1 MAFKKIYKG
10 QFSNAQTYYPDNS
23 DNSQDVFVSIYDKAH
38 EAAANPYG
46 IEFSAVET
54 NPGINITINL
64 TINSDTSNYSNVSVE
79 ASADGSTWTEVLTQA
94 NPVEGQEYINLVAFD
109 TYTQYLVKFTLISP
123 PDEEVV
129 YIQEDVE
136 ISLDM
141 AETPVLS
148 EVIDTDED
156 KFTPIR
162 SRQVKLQLHTSNDI
176 DIMTFTSGGDN
187 DFYCEIAVG
196 TEANVVFNGWLSVE
210 DINQEF
216 QPHPNMLVLTVTDGL
231 GFLKDEPLTDLNG
244 DIFTGE
250 NKIIDYLTAC
260 FAKTGRS
267 LQLIAEMNIR
277 EKDAGLTDAGHFYN
291 YCYLH
296 SGTFESAP
304 NEFDDCYTV
313 LEKIL
318 GESCELSLQKNKW
331 YIKRIDEF
339 DVQDNKQCLF
349 NADGTIQG
357 FLTDARYEK
366 NIGADNSQY
375 TLAFMNDDAV
385 ISRTRPL
392 KSVKHIFNYVV
403 PEIPCNASFE
413 RGDFIADLG
422 NEVIDGVTY
431 SVKKFELS
439 CWSLL
444 KDVEP
449 PTHPDPA
456 TINEV
461 FIKRW
466 YNSFGEETFKDVVIT
481 YPEPYPNA
489 SRLECTPIYMGKGD
503 NFDLSYQFKY
513 SQDISGGNANFLQ
526 CHIRLEGDD
535 DSVWFYE
542 DNDSSWHLSDN
553 IWTGIRTISKNWT
566 PDDIDETEWQSLSVE
581 VGKLPVNGK
590 IIIAVYWGNISDLSG
605 IDLHIQDFR
614 VTYRAYIDESYIA
627 VKGHY
632 HLSEQSGNYNGKRE
646 KEVFIS
652 DAPKK
657 LFKGVLMKLVSG
669 EYVLTE
675 GFWNFAVFPGGVP
688 SSDYIKP
695 FGEMQNQ
702 DVWNQYNRPMTVIDA
717 TIDGLDTDK
726 TDLSGRIDIP
736 DLMHTF
742 FVKDSHP
749 ATNNRQFKLLHC
761 SQDFDLCQCDIYLCE
776 VLNETIAKQY
786 TGHTFKY
793 VTNDR
798 Q

>member
-1 MAFKKIYKG
+1 MAFKKLYKA
-10 QFSNAQTYYPDNS
+10 QFSNTQVDYS
-23 DNSQDVFVSIYDKAH
+23 DNSANPQDVFITIENKAH
-38 EAAANPYG
+38 EAIANPYG

-94 NPVEGQEYINLVAFD
+94 NPVQGTDYINLISYE

-129 YIQEDVE
+129 YIQEDVIIPIE
-136 ISLDM
+136 TAEDPVIIS
-141 AETPVLS
+141 V
-148 EVIDTDED
+148 VDTNED

-162 SRQVKLQLHTSNDI
+162 SRQVKLQLHTSNYI

-196 TEANVVFNGWLSVE
+196 SEANVVFNGWLSVE

-244 DIFTGE
+244 DVFTGE

-260 FAKTGRS
+260 LAKTGRS

-277 EKDAGLTDAGHFYN
+277 EKDAGLIDAGHFYN

-349 NADGTIQG
+349 NADGTIDG
-357 FLTDARYEK
+357 FLTDVRYEK

-392 KSVKHIFNYVV
+392 KSVSHLFNYVTGNY
-403 PEIPCNASFE
+403 PCNSDFIN
-413 RGDFIADLG
+413 GDFIGVPDPDEPTWKTYELDCWELMTDSPLGLQDNEAFISRKFDDLNTEIERYAEITCSQSYSSDWMWLESTAIPVDQSNKMTFG
-422 NEVIDGVTY
+422 FDWRLSNDLDIGGVT
-431 SVKKFELS
+431 
-439 CWSLL
+439 LL
-444 KDVEP
+444 VG
-449 PTHPDPA
+449 
-456 TINEV
+456 V
-461 FIKRW
+461 
-466 YNSFGEETFKDVVIT
+466 
-481 YPEPYPNA
+481 
-489 SRLECTPIYMGKGD
+489 
-503 NFDLSYQFKY
+503 
-513 SQDISGGNANFLQ
+513 
-526 CHIRLEGDD
+526 RLEGSDGNTYWLRGSGFWD
-535 DSVWFYE
+535 ENTSIGLWLESQLETAELDQWKSYSYLLDGTSSPANEPHGFPVDGDLYFMIVWANRADYVGTSLNIQHFQFNHTVKIQGSLI
-542 DNDSSWHLSDN
+542 DNY
-553 IWTGIRTISKNWT
+553 TG
-566 PDDIDETEWQSLSVE
+566 QQHV
-581 VGKLPVNGK
+581 
-590 IIIAVYWGNISDLSG
+590 
-605 IDLHIQDFR
+605 
-614 VTYRAYIDESYIA
+614 
-627 VKGHY
+627 
-632 HLSEQSGNYNGKRE
+632 SEQSGNYIGKRE

-652 DAPKK
+652 DSPARVI
-657 LFKGVLMKLVSG
+657 KGSLLKLVSG
-669 EYVLTE
+669 KHVRTE

-688 SSDYIKP
+688 SPAYIKP

-702 DVWNQYNRPMTVIDA
+702 DVWNQYNRPMTVIDG

-726 TDLSGRIDIP
+726 TDLFGLIDIP

-742 FVKDSHP
+742 YVKDSHS
-749 ATNNRQFKLLHC
+749 AVNNRQFKLLHC

>member
-10 QFSNAQTYYPDNS
+10 QFSNAQAYYPDNS

-38 EAAANPYG
+38 EATANPYG
-46 IEFSAVET
+46 IDFVAVP
-54 NPGINITINL
+54 NNGINITINL
-64 TINSDTSNYSNVSVE
+64 TINSDTSNFSQVEVE
-79 ASADGSTWTEVLTQA
+79 ASIDGSTWVNVLTQA
-94 NPVEGQEYINLVAFD
+94 SPVEGQEYINLVAFD

-141 AETPVLS
+141 AESPVLS

-196 TEANVVFNGWLSVE
+196 AEANVVFNGWLSVE

-260 FAKTGRS
+260 LAKTGRS

-392 KSVKHIFNYVV
+392 KSVSHLFNYVTGNY
-403 PEIPCNASFE
+403 PCNSDFIN
-413 RGDFIADLG
+413 GDFIGVPDPDEPTWKTYELDCWELMTDSPLGLQDNEAFISRKFDDLNTEIERYAEITCSQSYSSDWMWLESTAIPVDQSNKMTFG
-422 NEVIDGVTY
+422 FDWRLSNDLDIGGVT
-431 SVKKFELS
+431 
-439 CWSLL
+439 LL
-444 KDVEP
+444 VG
-449 PTHPDPA
+449 
-456 TINEV
+456 V
-461 FIKRW
+461 
-466 YNSFGEETFKDVVIT
+466 
-481 YPEPYPNA
+481 
-489 SRLECTPIYMGKGD
+489 
-503 NFDLSYQFKY
+503 
-513 SQDISGGNANFLQ
+513 
-526 CHIRLEGDD
+526 RLEGSDGNTYWLRGSGFWD
-535 DSVWFYE
+535 ENPSIGLWLESPLETAELDQWKSYSYLLDGTSSPANEPHGFPVDGDLYFMIVWANRADYVGTSLNIQHFQFNHTVKIQGSLI
-542 DNDSSWHLSDN
+542 DNY
-553 IWTGIRTISKNWT
+553 TG
-566 PDDIDETEWQSLSVE
+566 Q
-581 VGKLPVNGK
+581 
-590 IIIAVYWGNISDLSG
+590 
-605 IDLHIQDFR
+605 Q
-614 VTYRAYIDESYIA
+614 
-627 VKGHY
+627 
-632 HLSEQSGNYNGKRE
+632 HLSEQSGNYMGKRE

-652 DAPKK
+652 DSPARVI
-657 LFKGVLMKLVSG
+657 KGSLLKLVG
-669 EYVLTE
+669 GKYVRTE

-726 TDLSGRIDIP
+726 TDLFGLIDIP

-742 FVKDSHP
+742 FVKDSHS
-749 ATNNRQFKLLHC
+749 AVNNRQFKMLHC
-761 SQDFDLCQCDIYLCE
+761 SQDFDLCQFDVYLCE
-776 VLNETIAKQY
+776 VLNETVPKTY

>member
-10 QFSNAQTYYPDNS
+10 QFSNAQAYYPDNS

-38 EAAANPYG
+38 EATANPYG
-46 IEFSAVET
+46 IDFVAVP
-54 NPGINITINL
+54 NNGINITINL
-64 TINSDTSNYSNVSVE
+64 TINSDTSNFSQVEVE
-79 ASADGSTWTEVLTQA
+79 ASIDGSTWVNVLTQA
-94 NPVEGQEYINLVAFD
+94 SPVEGQEYINLVAFD

-141 AETPVLS
+141 AESPVLS

-196 TEANVVFNGWLSVE
+196 AEANVVFNGWLSVE

-260 FAKTGRS
+260 LAKTGRS

-392 KSVKHIFNYVV
+392 KSVSHLFNYVTGNY
-403 PEIPCNASFE
+403 PCNSDFIN
-413 RGDFIADLG
+413 GDFLGVPDPDEPTWKTYELDCWELMTDSPLGLQDNEAFISRKFDDLNTEIERYAEITCSQSYSSDWMWLESTAIPVDQSNKMTFG
-422 NEVIDGVTY
+422 FDWRLSNDLDIGGVT
-431 SVKKFELS
+431 
-439 CWSLL
+439 LL
-444 KDVEP
+444 VG
-449 PTHPDPA
+449 
-456 TINEV
+456 V
-461 FIKRW
+461 
-466 YNSFGEETFKDVVIT
+466 
-481 YPEPYPNA
+481 
-489 SRLECTPIYMGKGD
+489 
-503 NFDLSYQFKY
+503 
-513 SQDISGGNANFLQ
+513 
-526 CHIRLEGDD
+526 RLEGSDGNTYWLRGSGFWD
-535 DSVWFYE
+535 ENPSIGLWLESPLETAELDQWKSYSYLLDGTSSPANEPHGFPVDGDLYFMIVWANRADYVGTSLNIQHFQFNHTVKIQGSLI
-542 DNDSSWHLSDN
+542 DNY
-553 IWTGIRTISKNWT
+553 TG
-566 PDDIDETEWQSLSVE
+566 Q
-581 VGKLPVNGK
+581 
-590 IIIAVYWGNISDLSG
+590 
-605 IDLHIQDFR
+605 Q
-614 VTYRAYIDESYIA
+614 
-627 VKGHY
+627 
-632 HLSEQSGNYNGKRE
+632 HLSEQSGNYMGKRE

-652 DAPKK
+652 DSPARVI
-657 LFKGVLMKLVSG
+657 KGSLLKLVG
-669 EYVLTE
+669 GKYVRTE

-726 TDLSGRIDIP
+726 TDLFGLIDIP

-742 FVKDSHP
+742 FVKDSHS
-749 ATNNRQFKLLHC
+749 AVNNRQFKMLHC
-761 SQDFDLCQCDIYLCE
+761 SQDFDLCQFDVYLCE
-776 VLNETIAKQY
+776 VLNETVPKTY

>member
-10 QFSNAQTYYPDNS
+10 QFSNAQAYYPDNS

-38 EAAANPYG
+38 EATANPYG
-46 IEFSAVET
+46 IDFVAVP
-54 NPGINITINL
+54 NNGINITINL
-64 TINSDTSNYSNVSVE
+64 TINSDTSNFSQVEVE
-79 ASADGSTWTEVLTQA
+79 ASIDGSTWVNVLTQA
-94 NPVEGQEYINLVAFD
+94 SPVEGQEYINLVAFD

-141 AETPVLS
+141 AESPVLS

-196 TEANVVFNGWLSVE
+196 AEANVVFNGWLSVE

-260 FAKTGRS
+260 LAKTGRS

-392 KSVKHIFNYVV
+392 KSVSHLFNYVTGNY
-403 PEIPCNASFE
+403 PCNSDFIN
-413 RGDFIADLG
+413 GDFLGVPDPDEPTWKTYELDCWELMTDSPLGLQDNEAFISRKFDDLNTEIERYAEITCSQSYSSDWMWLESTAIPVDQSNKMTFG
-422 NEVIDGVTY
+422 FDWRLSNDLDIGGVT
-431 SVKKFELS
+431 
-439 CWSLL
+439 LL
-444 KDVEP
+444 VG
-449 PTHPDPA
+449 
-456 TINEV
+456 V
-461 FIKRW
+461 
-466 YNSFGEETFKDVVIT
+466 
-481 YPEPYPNA
+481 
-489 SRLECTPIYMGKGD
+489 
-503 NFDLSYQFKY
+503 
-513 SQDISGGNANFLQ
+513 
-526 CHIRLEGDD
+526 RLEGSDGNTYWLRGSGFWD
-535 DSVWFYE
+535 ENPSIGLWLESPLETAELDQWKSYSYLLDGTSSPANEPHGFPVDGDLYFMIVWANRADYVGTSLNVQHFQFNHTVKIQGSLI
-542 DNDSSWHLSDN
+542 DNY
-553 IWTGIRTISKNWT
+553 TG
-566 PDDIDETEWQSLSVE
+566 Q
-581 VGKLPVNGK
+581 
-590 IIIAVYWGNISDLSG
+590 
-605 IDLHIQDFR
+605 Q
-614 VTYRAYIDESYIA
+614 
-627 VKGHY
+627 
-632 HLSEQSGNYNGKRE
+632 HLSEQSGNYMGKRE

-652 DAPKK
+652 DSPARVI
-657 LFKGVLMKLVSG
+657 KGSLLKLVG
-669 EYVLTE
+669 GKYVRTE

-726 TDLSGRIDIP
+726 TDLFGLIDIP

-742 FVKDSHP
+742 FVKDSHS
-749 ATNNRQFKLLHC
+749 AVNNRQFKMLHC
-761 SQDFDLCQCDIYLCE
+761 SQDFDLCQFDVYLCE
-776 VLNETIAKQY
+776 VLNETVPKTY